1 MASIEQNTALPI
13 YNADGTRFH
22 DLELKKV
29 VVDSVVMSLSD
40 KITGEVC
47 YKDNTLGFTMQ
58 EYVKYRRNEDEDYT
72 KYFLVNPPTLVREG
86 MVSDNSD
93 LKGMTRYS
101 FEFYHPMY
109 MLGNFPFTDVAVS
122 SDEKKYLSESKEF
135 SWIGKP
141 ADYVAKLNKNLE
153 GTEWVV
159 VLSSRFPEGTANQL
173 SEVLKFDKNTIA
185 DALKTG
191 YDTWGVPFVIDN
203 LREGEYY
210 NSNHV
215 DYYSVSGGSKRYVV
229 IFGLPS
235 NDILV
240 EDNGNQVPFVFQFG
254 KGVGLKNNSRNPR
267 NNKIITRIAG
277 YGSEQNVPFGYPQIQ
292 WYGDSRWEFTEYEG
306 STINYDNEGKVTNT
320 PKAGAYP
327 LYKGIVGGTYVTL
340 IHHPFTRSHLMP
352 SIYSQ
357 SVFNKVSPYLSNG
370 NANPDYNPDLQLVD
384 YYDAITDSEFTYI
397 NEINSGAPSYEIHE
411 FDVKPELRD
420 GEDKTITSAVPL
432 NGDLT
437 EADSWN
443 DNMDEDGNFEQS
455 YFKVTLPA
463 LGFDIYACASIT
475 EEMQINMRSGACIG
489 CTFNVQVDWDDY
501 KNNFYD
507 SDGNFDPVIGEGH
520 PRNATKYP
528 DSTSSA
534 ISLILQKENSTF
546 GTLMPNIYQHPASGD
561 AFVILGISLPLSYI
575 TNAEL
580 RLDMEMKSFML
591 ENNVHYYDYP
601 LKFDEHFLTTHEN
614 ILKQITTNSIIR
626 FGFEGEEEPLE
637 LFVKQLTV
645 KYGEGVLPKY
655 DITLTDNV
663 EVVLNQIGKVADS
676 VEKLGA
682 IVAILRQTYNR
693 SVWSELDKKLSKNR
707 DDYTPYKLRM
717 HKSEVDTEARV
728 GESLVFGP
736 ENTEHEKAYIQ
747 NVKGCKI
754 YWNGSGWEIETDYLS
769 VNKRMYAKSIQV
781 NEVTH
786 VGGENLLTEAACVAD
801 IVKTYSTFYR
811 VFFRKKNGEGRTIFN
826 SFRQGDQ
833 AYCQIFNIDAG
844 LTHDFTNRYYWR
856 MVVNTSNDTG
866 TYDAETRA
874 LMEDYHFIDLS
885 IDIADASG
893 DIRMDDA
900 ATSIPLPEDPIIQ
913 LGYRPSYDHSANPLT
928 GNDILERQG
937 ATLISGGGKWK
948 RSIVMWEEIKTFHL
962 PEPKIKISPNEV
974 NLVVDSLKIRTSGS
988 GGSSQDQPIE
998 DFVDENQSQFL
1009 IFETETT
1016 AIPTLSNA
1024 PYTSWSAAEKEL
1036 YSTEPNNA
1044 VVLNADGRTWRFV
1057 KSGNTYAF
1065 EEFTDPWLLAQHIKI
1080 ENILDDGVITADEII
1095 ELRNIKARIE
1105 TELTQITSDFNNLSD
1120 TAQDALEEIF
1130 NDYDVA
1136 AKDVVGG
1143 TKASGTTVV
1152 GCIGEVLACTPP
1164 VKLKESPSAASGTY
1178 DINYTRDSFRSKFT
1192 AYSTAL
1198 INWQN
1203 GIRNYMDEHLA
1214 TEIEQILEDDVITA
1228 NEIPQMQLTCNEI
1241 IAQYTKANTE
1251 YTGMP
1256 TPRGQAIVSIF
1267 SSLTTYYNTLCSN
1280 ETGNTGYFYDFS
1292 LMTPPIFLKKGSEP
1306 NRYRAS
1312 RSDILQAIYN
1322 FNLKLEEW
1330 NKAYASYSAHADVL
1344 DVISNLTQYTIDQSL
1359 QNLLDDYEELVESG
1373 TYSSLQALDEGLEA
1387 VTNWVGTDSTTFGTT
1402 GLITHLNTL
1411 FVGTGTITLQKDGN
1425 GNVMY
1430 FDSSDRRIL
1439 EDSTGIYWLDESVTP
1454 SVKHYYKDTDPSADG
1469 KHPNEYGKPKVDNI
1483 NKAGLVTSTNFAS
1496 LFVNNMNA
1504 NNLITEAAALAMN
1517 SNSIT
1522 MFVETLK
1529 GKTGIDVEEGKIDL
1543 NAENVNVNGELGITD
1558 PSSGFV
1564 LYDENGI
1571 PSAKITNEE
1580 IGDYDDFNTVDQLFY
1595 KYANFY
1601 GYGTFNNTSE
1611 KVDVGTRTSGSSLS
1625 VVNPSFVAAYGA
1637 GGEVYWPTQQ
1647 TVSLVVRL
1655 YKNGVNDPIA
1665 SQTVT
1670 CTRDASAR
1678 YTHTGTLIFNILS
1691 DGSYSIEFS
1700 ITGVSDTVPS
1710 GVEVLTN
1717 LYCGVL
1723 FTSSRL
1729 TRIGVDGFVSNPKA
1743 GTAMW
1748 SNTDMQ
1754 LLKHGANGIRVLDN
1768 GGLNNSRGVQVLSG
1782 ITEGQFKWYNY
1793 HSIHQVK
1800 HLYATDWVKDT
1811 VYYNGQAVANQY
1823 KYKINVDDGYSCYMV
1838 SPPNDIEGNNL
1849 TTVYIE
1855 LPTTNGLMDGW
1866 MVKIIKIK
1874 TQRDF
1879 NLRVV
1884 TNNGRELMQDGNLN
1898 TTNGCELSLVPA
1910 MCDIMY
1916 IGFITWDINT
1926 SPTTYLSWRMMQDT
1940 NSI

>member
-93 LKGMTRYS
+93 LKGMTKYS

-159 VLSSRFPEGTANQL
+159 VLSSRFPEVTENQL

-210 NSNHV
+210 NANHV
-215 DYYSVSGGSKRYVV
+215 DYYSSSGGSKRYVV

-277 YGSEQNVPFGYPQIQ
+277 YGSEKNVPFGYPQIQ

-306 STINYDNEGKVTNT
+306 STINYDSEGKVTNT
-320 PKAGAYP
+320 PKAGAYQ
-327 LYKGIVGGTYVTL
+327 LYKGIVGGAYVTL

-437 EADSWN
+437 ETDSWN

-520 PRNATKYP
+520 PRNATEYP

-601 LKFDEHFLTTHEN
+601 LKFDEHFLTMHEN

-682 IVAILRQTYNR
+682 IVAIIRQNYNR
-693 SVWSELDKKLSKNR
+693 NVWVELDKKLSKAK

-717 HKSEVDTEARV
+717 GEMQVDGEAHIGGDTEIIGDAEIH
-728 GESLVFGP
+728 GDTQQIGSLTFGSKDV
-736 ENTEHEKAYIQ
+736 EEDSHYSEGI
-747 NVKGCKI
+747 KGCRI
-754 YWNGSGWEIETDYLS
+754 FWNGSGWFIETDYLAI
-769 VNKRMYAKSIQV
+769 NKKMYAKSIQA

-866 TYDAETRA
+866 TYDAETRS

-885 IDIADASG
+885 IDIADASS

-913 LGYRPSYDHSANPLT
+913 LGYRPNYDHSANPLT

-998 DFVDENQSQFL
+998 EFVDENQSRFS
-1009 IFETETT
+1009 IFETGSSDV
-1016 AIPTLSNA
+1016 PTLSNS
-1024 PYTSWSAAEKEL
+1024 PYVDWSASERVL
-1036 YSTEPNNA
+1036 YSEEPNNA

-1057 KSGNTYAF
+1057 YDEETDAYRF
-1065 EEFTDPWLLAQHIKI
+1065 DEFTDPWLLAQHASIVALGSRLEALSRSFSYETDEEGDVIYYYQGQYRLYKDGTGVYYI
-1080 ENILDDGVITADEII
+1080 DSEGATQRIPDSLEDELSLHGTPRIASISKSGLVTDANFAGVFAEQIDSEGRVKLAALSTYVDEHGVSRAVLSADRVFVESGDRTLGNYFSIDGATGSLNAVNVDVSGTVRAGILYQGWHEMLFAFAGGYHEVIPVDSPSY
-1095 ELRNIKARIE
+1095 IE
-1105 TELTQITSDFNNLSD
+1105 TGCGGSQRAGRQVVNAFLILPYPGDVLGKVIEVVCSNREVYKRSTQYSYNQPVGVVSFGYDSATR
-1120 TAQDALEEIF
+1120 AAMKAADA
-1130 NDYDVA
+1130 D
-1136 AKDVVGG
+1136 
-1143 TKASGTTVV
+1143 
-1152 GCIGEVLACTPP
+1152 
-1164 VKLKESPSAASGTY
+1164 
-1178 DINYTRDSFRSKFT
+1178 
-1192 AYSTAL
+1192 
-1198 INWQN
+1198 
-1203 GIRNYMDEHLA
+1203 
-1214 TEIEQILEDDVITA
+1214 LED
-1228 NEIPQMQLTCNEI
+1228 
-1241 IAQYTKANTE
+1241 
-1251 YTGMP
+1251 
-1256 TPRGQAIVSIF
+1256 
-1267 SSLTTYYNTLCSN
+1267 
-1280 ETGNTGYFYDFS
+1280 
-1292 LMTPPIFLKKGSEP
+1292 
-1306 NRYRAS
+1306 
-1312 RSDILQAIYN
+1312 
-1322 FNLKLEEW
+1322 
-1330 NKAYASYSAHADVL
+1330 
-1344 DVISNLTQYTIDQSL
+1344 
-1359 QNLLDDYEELVESG
+1359 EELVATVEYG
-1373 TYSSLQALDEGLEA
+1373 ADPTLDGHLSVPGDDFAWAGAVMNVYNGWTDGVCRLKVVAADIGGIGEHKYTWRVVELEHA
-1387 VTNWVGTDSTTFGTT
+1387 ELVADSTA
-1402 GLITHLNTL
+1402 
-1411 FVGTGTITLQKDGN
+1411 
-1425 GNVMY
+1425 
-1430 FDSSDRRIL
+1430 
-1439 EDSTGIYWLDESVTP
+1439 WL
-1454 SVKHYYKDTDPSADG
+1454 A
-1469 KHPNEYGKPKVDNI
+1469 
-1483 NKAGLVTSTNFAS
+1483 
-1496 LFVNNMNA
+1496 
-1504 NNLITEAAALAMN
+1504 
-1517 SNSIT
+1517 
-1522 MFVETLK
+1522 
-1529 GKTGIDVEEGKIDL
+1529 
-1543 NAENVNVNGELGITD
+1543 
-1558 PSSGFV
+1558 
-1564 LYDENGI
+1564 
-1571 PSAKITNEE
+1571 
-1580 IGDYDDFNTVDQLFY
+1580 
-1595 KYANFY
+1595 
-1601 GYGTFNNTSE
+1601 
-1611 KVDVGTRTSGSSLS
+1611 
-1625 VVNPSFVAAYGA
+1625 
-1637 GGEVYWPTQQ
+1637 
-1647 TVSLVVRL
+1647 
-1655 YKNGVNDPIA
+1655 
-1665 SQTVT
+1665 
-1670 CTRDASAR
+1670 
-1678 YTHTGTLIFNILS
+1678 
-1691 DGSYSIEFS
+1691 
-1700 ITGVSDTVPS
+1700 
-1710 GVEVLTN
+1710 
-1717 LYCGVL
+1717 
-1723 FTSSRL
+1723 
-1729 TRIGVDGFVSNPKA
+1729 
-1743 GTAMW
+1743 
-1748 SNTDMQ
+1748 
-1754 LLKHGANGIRVLDN
+1754 
-1768 GGLNNSRGVQVLSG
+1768 
-1782 ITEGQFKWYNY
+1782 
-1793 HSIHQVK
+1793 
-1800 HLYATDWVKDT
+1800 
-1811 VYYNGQAVANQY
+1811 
-1823 KYKINVDDGYSCYMV
+1823 
-1838 SPPNDIEGNNL
+1838 
-1849 TTVYIE
+1849 
-1855 LPTTNGLMDGW
+1855 
-1866 MVKIIKIK
+1866 
-1874 TQRDF
+1874 
-1879 NLRVV
+1879 
-1884 TNNGRELMQDGNLN
+1884 
-1898 TTNGCELSLVPA
+1898 
-1910 MCDIMY
+1910 
-1916 IGFITWDINT
+1916 
-1926 SPTTYLSWRMMQDT
+1926 
-1940 NSI
+1940 